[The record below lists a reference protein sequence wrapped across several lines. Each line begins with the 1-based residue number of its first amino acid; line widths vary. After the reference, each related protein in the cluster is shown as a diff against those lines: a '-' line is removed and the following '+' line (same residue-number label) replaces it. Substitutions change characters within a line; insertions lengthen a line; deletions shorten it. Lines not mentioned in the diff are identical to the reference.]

1 MARIPPSVTRIQDR
15 NAADGIVRLLELID
29 ALDTRVTA
37 CEARL
42 VTAEETTTIVPAL
55 QTEVRKVA
63 ALVRR
68 VFP

>member
-1 MARIPPSVTRIQDR
+1 MPRVPPSVTRVQDR
-15 NAADGIVRLLELID
+15 DAADAIVRLVELLD

-42 VTAEETTTIVPAL
+42 VTAEATTDTVPAL